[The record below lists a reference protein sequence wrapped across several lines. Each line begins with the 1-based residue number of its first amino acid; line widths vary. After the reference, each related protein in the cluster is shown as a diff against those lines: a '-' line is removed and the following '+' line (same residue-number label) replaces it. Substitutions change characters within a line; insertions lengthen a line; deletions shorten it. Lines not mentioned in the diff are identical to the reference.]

1 MNLLANIYNETKGIE
16 TVDFCSIDWVNTT
29 EKMESHIKLYMIVG
43 VIVAIDICSQK
54 MEWVESFEL
63 FTLDLTITFFAS
75 FTSATPSLPLSIS
88 GSKMSFVWA
97 LGYFPTFS
105 IPKKT
110 RHYKNKVNHAW
121 IDPCRRWF
129 LARFLFHND
138 YCNTFHLLLARTYS
152 F

>member
-1 MNLLANIYNETKGIE
+1 MNLLANIYNETKGFE
-16 TVDFCSIDWVNTT
+16 TVDSCSIDWVNTT

-43 VIVAIDICSQK
+43 VIVAIDIVRKWS
-54 MEWVESFEL
+54 ESKVSNCL
-63 FTLDLTITFFAS
+63 LSLSLSLFFAS

-88 GSKMSFVWA
+88 GSKMNFVWA

-105 IPKKT
+105 IPKKNT

-138 YCNTFHLLLARTYS
+138 FCNTFHLLLARTYS